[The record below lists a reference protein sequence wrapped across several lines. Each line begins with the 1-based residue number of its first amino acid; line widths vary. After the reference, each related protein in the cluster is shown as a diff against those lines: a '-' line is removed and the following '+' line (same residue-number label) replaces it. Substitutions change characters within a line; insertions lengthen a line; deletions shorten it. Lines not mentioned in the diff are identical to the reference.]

1 MSMLT
6 PRTRTVIG
14 AYNKQK
20 GLCPYCERAVTSHN
34 ATWEHIIPRAWG
46 GSNVEPN
53 IILACEPC
61 NSAKSAI
68 ESMISSN
75 FSKELDIG
83 SRAALFILRCMK
95 INKGKNRKIKLPK
108 GTYLRM
114 AVNMQERADE
124 WIRSGAVSL
133 PELTDQNRGAFI

>member
-1 MSMLT
+1 MLT
-6 PRTRTVIG
+6 PRTRTVIR
-14 AYNKQK
+14 AYIKQE
-20 GLCPYCERAVTSHN
+20 GLCPYCERAVTGKN

-46 GSNVEPN
+46 GQNVEPN

-68 ESMISSN
+68 ESLISSG

-95 INKGKNRKIKLPK
+95 INKGKHKKRGLPK

-114 AVNMQERADE
+114 AVNMQERVDE
-124 WIRSGAVSL
+124 WIRSGAVVL